1 MPRGVSA
8 ADGYDKRSKRDSIDG
23 RPGTAAS
30 SGVFFYWVAKPVRE
44 SDMIVSPKG
53 GDSGM
58 KKLLTV
64 TLVLVFALALV
75 LAIGCSK
82 KEQTSS
88 EGTNMEQGQTQ
99 QAAPADTMNM
109 GGAPATTDTTATGH

>member
-1 MPRGVSA
+1 
-8 ADGYDKRSKRDSIDG
+8 
-23 RPGTAAS
+23 
-30 SGVFFYWVAKPVRE
+30 
-44 SDMIVSPKG
+44 
-53 GDSGM
+53 M
-58 KKLLTV
+58 KKLLTI

-88 EGTNMEQGQTQ
+88 EGSNMEQGTQ